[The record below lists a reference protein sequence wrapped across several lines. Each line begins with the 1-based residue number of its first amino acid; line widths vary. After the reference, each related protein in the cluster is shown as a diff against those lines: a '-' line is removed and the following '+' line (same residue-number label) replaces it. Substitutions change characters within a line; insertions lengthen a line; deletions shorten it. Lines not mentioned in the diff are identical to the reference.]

1 MGGGGMLVIVWAVCC
16 CRFAPALRPP
26 NTFPPPPPLQNVM
39 LEIDTDKMEE
49 EGGREQWNRVADL
62 HQDLL
67 SFID

>member
-1 MGGGGMLVIVWAVCC
+1 
-16 CRFAPALRPP
+16 
-26 NTFPPPPPLQNVM
+26 M